1 MIQIVEDAHGGKMEK
16 KNKTN
21 KHCLI
26 NVIYITIKTQFL
38 ARRIWQQSE
47 SENYKGSAIQ

>member
-1 MIQIVEDAHGGKMEK
+1 MGAVIQIVEDAHGGKMEK

-26 NVIYITIKTQFL
+26 NVIYITIKTVFGTQDL
-38 ARRIWQQSE
+38 AA
-47 SENYKGSAIQ
+47 K